1 MGQEKISFLLSKY
14 FSLKGAVV
22 VPGIGLLR
30 REHMHA
36 QRSHNDFVHPPS
48 YTFSFDGYALSP
60 SENQVTYIS
69 VKTGFSFADVL
80 LFLDQLGKDI
90 SAFLDRERKLDWS
103 GVGVFQ
109 KDEDGLVT
117 FHAKTISTLYFKPLF
132 PNDIEKPISDE
143 FSTVIDTANSDQQD
157 LTTSEELLEENG
169 PTRYNPA
176 KFALFI
182 ILICMAIFCFRFF
195 MGHFEFLG
203 PTIEKI
209 QLKQPPAQYQKY

>member
-22 VPGIGLLR
+22 VPGIGMVR

-36 QRSHNDFVHPPS
+36 QRSQNDFVDPPS

-109 KDEDGLVT
+109 KDEDGIVT
-117 FHAKTISTLYFKPLF
+117 FHAKTISTLYLKPLF
-132 PNDIEKPISDE
+132 YNIIEKPISED
-143 FSTVIDTANSDQQD
+143 FSNVIDTPVSDQQA
-157 LTTSEELLEENG
+157 LTASEELLEENV
-169 PTRYNPA
+169 PA
-176 KFALFI
+176 QIHSHKFALLI
-182 ILICMAIFCFRFF
+182 ILICFVIFSLRFF

-209 QLKQPPAQYQKY
+209 HPIQPPAQYQKY